1 MDLWIPITVLSAFC
15 QNLRSALQKRL
26 TERLSAEAAAYVRFC
41 YALPFAA
48 LFVVLLAFPGGQHL
62 PAPNAAWFA
71 NVLAGGFFQALG
83 TVALIRSF
91 GHRNFAASTAYSKTE
106 TVQTAAF
113 GFVFLGDAVSPLAL
127 GGILVSLAGVM
138 LLSLGGAA
146 GPRALV
152 EAGPARGARGA
163 CPSHG
168 EAARG
173 ACPSHGEAA
182 RGACPSQE
190 RGARGAGPSQER
202 GARGA
207 GPSQERGA
215 WLGIAAGAGFAVSAV
230 CYRGA
235 SLALPEGEFFVRAA
249 VTLLGATAMQTVGM
263 GAYLSWREP
272 GSLGR
277 VAGAWRAAAWV
288 GLAGMLASAGWFSAM
303 TLMAAAYVR
312 ALGQIELLFAFA
324 AGVVL
329 FRERVRMREVG
340 GALLMVVGLV
350 LLLW

>member
-1 MDLWIPITVLSAFC
+1 VDLWIPITVLSAFC

-173 ACPSHGEAA
+173 ACPS
-182 RGACPSQE
+182 QE

-207 GPSQERGA
+207 GPSRERGA

>member
-1 MDLWIPITVLSAFC
+1 M
-15 QNLRSALQKRL
+15 
-26 TERLSAEAAAYVRFC
+26 
-41 YALPFAA
+41 
-48 LFVVLLAFPGGQHL
+48 
-62 PAPNAAWFA
+62 
-71 NVLAGGFFQALG
+71 
-83 TVALIRSF
+83 
-91 GHRNFAASTAYSKTE
+91 
-106 TVQTAAF
+106 
-113 GFVFLGDAVSPLAL
+113 
-127 GGILVSLAGVM
+127 
-138 LLSLGGAA
+138 
-146 GPRALV
+146 
-152 EAGPARGARGA
+152 
-163 CPSHG
+163 
-168 EAARG
+168 
-173 ACPSHGEAA
+173 
-182 RGACPSQE
+182 
-190 RGARGAGPSQER
+190 
-202 GARGA
+202 
-207 GPSQERGA
+207 
-215 WLGIAAGAGFAVSAV
+215 SAV

-350 LLLW
+350 LLVW

>member
-48 LFVVLLAFPGGQHL
+48 SFVLLLAFPGGQDI
-62 PAPNAAWFA
+62 PAPNALWFG

-138 LLSLGGAA
+138 LLSLGTAA

-152 EAGPARGARGA
+152 EAGLA
-163 CPSHG
+163 
-168 EAARG
+168 
-173 ACPSHGEAA
+173 
-182 RGACPSQE
+182 
-190 RGARGAGPSQER
+190 RGARGAGPSHERAARGAGPSHARALSRGARGAGPSHARALSR

-230 CYRGA
+230 CYRAA
-235 SLALPEGEFFVRAA
+235 SLALPEGAFFVRAA
-249 VTLLGATAMQTVGM
+249 VTLLGATALQTVGM
-263 GAYLSWREP
+263 GAYLLWREP

-277 VAGAWRAAAWV
+277 VARSWRAAVWV

-329 FRERVRMREVG
+329 FRERVRIREVG

>member
-26 TERLSAEAAAYVRFC
+26 TERLSAEATAYVRFC

-48 LFVVLLAFPGGQHL
+48 LFVLLLAFPGGQDL
-62 PAPNAAWFA
+62 PAPNALWFG

-152 EAGPARGARGA
+152 EAGRA
-163 CPSHG
+163 
-168 EAARG
+168 
-173 ACPSHGEAA
+173 
-182 RGACPSQE
+182 
-190 RGARGAGPSQER
+190 
-202 GARGA
+202 
-207 GPSQERGA
+207 RGA

-277 VAGAWRAAAWV
+277 VARAWRAAAWV

-312 ALGQIELLFAFA
+312 ALGQVELLFAFA
-324 AGVVL
+324 AGVAL
-329 FRERVRMREVG
+329 FRERVRIREVG

>member
-190 RGARGAGPSQER
+190 RGA
-202 GARGA
+202 
-207 GPSQERGA
+207 

-230 CYRGA
+230 CYRAA

-350 LLLW
+350 LLVW

>member
-48 LFVVLLAFPGGQHL
+48 LFVLLLAFPGGRDL
-62 PAPNAAWFA
+62 PAPNAVWFA

-152 EAGPARGARGA
+152 EAGLAPGARGA
-163 CPSHG
+163 GPSH
-168 EAARG
+168 
-173 ACPSHGEAA
+173 
-182 RGACPSQE
+182 E
-190 RGARGAGPSQER
+190 RAARGAGPSQER
-202 GARGA
+202 ALSRGARGA
-207 GPSQERGA
+207 RPSQERGA

-230 CYRGA
+230 CYRAA
-235 SLALPEGEFFVRAA
+235 SLALPEGAFFVRAA
-249 VTLLGATAMQTVGM
+249 VTLLGATALQTVGM
-263 GAYLSWREP
+263 GAYLLWREP

-277 VAGAWRAAAWV
+277 VARSWRAAVWV

-312 ALGQIELLFAFA
+312 ALGQIELLFAFG

-329 FRERVRMREVG
+329 FRERVRTREVG

>member
-48 LFVVLLAFPGGQHL
+48 LFVVLLAFPGGQDL
-62 PAPNAAWFA
+62 PAPNAAWLA

-173 ACPSHGEAA
+173 APSHGEAA

-277 VAGAWRAAAWV
+277 VAGAWRAATWV

>member
-173 ACPSHGEAA
+173 ACPSHA
-182 RGACPSQE
+182 

-202 GARGA
+202 ALSRGARGA
-207 GPSQERGA
+207 CPSQERGA

>member
-146 GPRALV
+146 GPRALL
-152 EAGPARGARGA
+152 EAGPAGGARGA

-215 WLGIAAGAGFAVSAV
+215 WLGIAAGAGFPVSAV

-235 SLALPEGEFFVRAA
+235 SLALPEGEFFARAA
-249 VTLLGATAMQTVGM
+249 VTLVGATAMQTVGM